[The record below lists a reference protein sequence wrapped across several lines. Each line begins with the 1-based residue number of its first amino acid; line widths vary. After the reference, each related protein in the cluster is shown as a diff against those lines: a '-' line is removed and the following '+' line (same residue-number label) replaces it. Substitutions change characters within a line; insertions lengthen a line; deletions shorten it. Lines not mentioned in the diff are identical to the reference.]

1 MINNTVGYREPSIGD
16 AWQGPSRV
24 NKEVRENFSKTAEA
38 LLGKNTYK
46 VLVTAEKFWQTGV
59 SVAKN
64 TIVIRSVIVPMS
76 NLGSN
81 FLQLMQLGVGPR
93 EIYKGFSTKLVEIDQ
108 HLRNLERKVEIQ
120 ALMARYAGNEVRLRK
135 LETELKALEDSS
147 RRMSIWP
154 LIEAGEFSTISE
166 GLTEADAAIGEGK

>member
-1 MINNTVGYREPSIGD
+1 
-16 AWQGPSRV
+16 
-24 NKEVRENFSKTAEA
+24 
-38 LLGKNTYK
+38 
-46 VLVTAEKFWQTGV
+46 
-59 SVAKN
+59 
-64 TIVIRSVIVPMS
+64 MS

-81 FLQLMQLGVGPR
+81 FMQLMQLGVGPR